1 MVQVYVPAG
10 EFTMGSDAGPTDQ
23 QPAHTVSLDAFWID
37 QTEVTNAMY
46 ALCVAAGACSPPLET
61 RSITRASY
69 YGEPAFSDHPV
80 LFVNWPQAGA
90 YCEWAGRRLPTEA
103 EWEKAARGD
112 DQRPYPWGSEPPGPG
127 LLNHADAG
135 VGDTVAVGQYPAGA
149 SPYGALDMAGNAS
162 EWVLDYYDPAYYAVA
177 PAENPTGPAQT
188 GCPGGECRVL
198 RGGNWNSRDDEAAA
212 TFRLFY
218 GPNDSRDAFGIRC
231 AQSP

>member
-1 MVQVYVPAG
+1 V
-10 EFTMGSDAGPTDQ
+10 D
-23 QPAHTVSLDAFWID
+23 LDAFWFD
-37 QTEVTNAMY
+37 RTEVTNAMY
-46 ALCVAAGACSPPLET
+46 ALCVSAGACSPPLET

-69 YGEPAFSDHPV
+69 YEEPAYADHPV
-80 LFVNWPQAGA
+80 LFVNWPQARA

-103 EWEKAARGD
+103 EWEMAARGTD
-112 DQRPYPWGSEPPGPG
+112 ERRYPWGSEAPNADR
-127 LLNHADAG
+127 LNFFSSG
-135 VGDTVAVGQYPAGA
+135 FGDTVAVGQYPAGA

-162 EWVLDYYDPAYYAVA
+162 EWVFDYYDPAYYAVS

-198 RGGNWNSRDDEAAA
+198 RGGNWNSRDDEAAT

-231 AQSP
+231 AQTP